1 MGTVLMRLG
10 FVVYLIAVLWSA
22 PASALTMTLESLDPG
37 RVASATSWYAGPPGN
52 LHPVLGAEADYA
64 FRAADLDYSM
74 RLSTNGTSFRT
85 TGDSLV
91 GLPLLGQSV
100 AVDLLFPINLARLL
114 SPQFVPC
121 EAPCNPEGASTVPTV
136 PSTVWMDVWT
146 DRYSGLPPG
155 EGAIGRLLTTST
167 GEVLPLATPLEPLG
181 QASRGFSL
189 VYVIP
194 VSLLETVT
202 QSPGVHLDFELPD
215 SGAIVTGVA
224 VDLTIR
230 PIAVPEPGTLLL
242 LGVGLAGLA
251 WKARR
256 P

>member
-1 MGTVLMRLG
+1 MPKT
-10 FVVYLIAVLWSA
+10 A
-22 PASALTMTLESLDPG
+22 
-37 RVASATSWYAGPPGN
+37 
-52 LHPVLGAEADYA
+52 LGAIAEPPHCQSPL
-64 FRAADLDYSM
+64 R
-74 RLSTNGTSFRT
+74 
-85 TGDSLV
+85 
-91 GLPLLGQSV
+91 LLGSAVVSV
-100 AVDLLFPINLARLL
+100 MN
-114 SPQFVPC
+114 S
-121 EAPCNPEGASTVPTV
+121 
-136 PSTVWMDVWT
+136 
-146 DRYSGLPPG
+146 

-202 QSPGVHLDFELPD
+202 QSPGVHLDFTLPD
-215 SGAIVTGVA
+215 SGAIVTGTEVA
-224 VDLTIR
+224 LVVNTIR
-230 PIAVPEPGTLLL
+230 VPEPGTLLL